1 MRPTPEQGRT
11 ERRDC
16 AHGKCAH
23 GKRLAKSRGSD
34 YNREMAKPRPTIQ
47 LGQFC
52 AALRVRPRDAR
63 YILEQG
69 YVPLGVDVA
78 PNSGTYRQ
86 FDPRQAF
93 WLAMV
98 AKLKES
104 GVAVPL
110 GAKIARYS
118 EESLG
123 TLGRRLG
130 WDPQFGPDLGRLET
144 EYQYVAEIAERK
156 YIRIGSDAG
165 PGAAGQVRFFDWHH
179 IDRIGRPVSGL
190 RPCVVLRLN
199 LTEIARQVEEAF
211 GGQNSG

>member
-1 MRPTPEQGRT
+1 
-11 ERRDC
+11 
-16 AHGKCAH
+16 
-23 GKRLAKSRGSD
+23 
-34 YNREMAKPRPTIQ
+34 MAKPRPTIQ

-110 GAKIARYS
+110 GAKIADYCER
-118 EESLG
+118 SLR
-123 TLGRRLG
+123 TVARNLG
-130 WDPQFGPDLGRLET
+130 WDPRFGPDLARLET
-144 EYQYVAEIAERK
+144 EHQYFAEIAERRF
-156 YIRIGSDAG
+156 IRIGSDAA
-165 PGAAGQVRFFDWHH
+165 PGAAGQVRFFDWH
-179 IDRIGRPVSGL
+179 RIGRGLKPVRDL
-190 RPCVVLRLN
+190 RPCVVLRLD
-199 LTEIARQVEEAF
+199 LAEIARQVEEAF
-211 GGQNSG
+211 SGQNGG